1 MLLALSGNLQQS
13 SAAAAVPQENHHINS
28 NSIHNNNNIMMSN
41 SGGSSGGRKRFRTK
55 FSQSQKEKMFEF
67 AERVGWKMQ
76 KRDDDLIHEFCNEVG
91 VDRTVLKV
99 WMHNNKNTFGKRD
112 LNGAGGS
119 GSGTGS
125 VGGGIGRINLDDDN
139 TGNNNNNSSSKSGDG
154 DDHDEE
160 DGINNNNGVRN
171 LNHQFEGTAHVANAN
186 GGSSSSS

>member
-13 SAAAAVPQENHHINS
+13 SAGAAVPQENHHINS
-28 NSIHNNNNIMMSN
+28 NNNHNNNNIMMSN

-55 FSQSQKEKMFEF
+55 FSQIQKEKMLEF

-119 GSGTGS
+119 GTGTGS

-139 TGNNNNNSSSKSGDG
+139 TGNNNNSSSKSGDG

-171 LNHQFEGTAHVANAN
+171 LNHQFEGTAHVVNAN